1 MTRILVLTKYGGLAA
16 SARQRF
22 LQFSPHLAAAD
33 LALEVVPL
41 IPDDVLAARL
51 AGRRTGAGEVLRAYG
66 ARLRTLLEA
75 RRADVLWVQYELFPY
90 LPSVFD
96 VAALPRGVPLV
107 LDFDDAIFH
116 QYDAHRSAVAR
127 AVLGRKLDRL
137 VRRADLVI
145 CGNAYIED
153 WARRNGASTARV
165 PTVVDTGHFVP
176 LGAARRTGLTVGWI
190 GSPSTWTFVSPVLR
204 VITQTRGA
212 RFLAVGGGEAAGSAR
227 GVESRPWSGASEV
240 RFLQEMDIGIMP
252 LDDTPFARGK
262 CAYKLIQYMACG
274 LPVVASPVGM
284 NSEVVRHG
292 VTGFLASTGQEWRE
306 ALDTLAADPE
316 LRRRM
321 GEAGRRTVVS
331 EYSLDRHG
339 PRVARLLS
347 GVAGIPVRSGQGSGA
362 SRDCEGLGAVAQPS
376 GGTSK

>member
-1 MTRILVLTKYGGLAA
+1 MTTVLALTKYGGLAA

-22 LQFSPHLAAAD
+22 LQFAPHLAASG

-66 ARLRTLLEA
+66 SRLRHLLRA

-90 LPSVFD
+90 LPALFD
-96 VAALPRGVPLV
+96 LTALPRGVPLV

-116 QYDAHRSAVAR
+116 QYDAHRSAVVR

-137 VRRADLVI
+137 ARRADLVI
-145 CGNAYIED
+145 CGNAYIEA
-153 WARRNGASTARV
+153 WARRNGARTVRV
-165 PTVVDTGHFVP
+165 PTVVDTGHFTP
-176 LGAARRTGLTVGWI
+176 SRGARRGGLTVGWI
-190 GSPSTWTFVSPVLR
+190 GSPSTWSFVAPVLPA
-204 VITQTRGA
+204 IAQTPA
-212 RFLAVGGGEAAGSAR
+212 SRFLAVGGGEAAGSAA
-227 GVESRPWSGASEV
+227 GVESRPWSEASEV
-240 RFLQEMDIGIMP
+240 RLLQEMDIGIMP

-284 NSEVVRHG
+284 NAEVVDHG
-292 VTGFLASTGQEWRE
+292 VTGFLASTDKEWRE
-306 ALDTLAADPE
+306 ALDTLAADPD

-321 GEAGRRTVVS
+321 GEAGRRKAEA
-331 EYSLDRHG
+331 EYSLGRHG
-339 PRVARLLS
+339 PRVAWILS
-347 GVAGIPVRSGQGSGA
+347 GVAGAPAVTGQASGVSRDPKGLPAVAHPGGGA
-362 SRDCEGLGAVAQPS
+362 S
-376 GGTSK
+376 K